1 MKSYLKFLSRNK
13 LYTAIEAIGLIVSLA
28 FIIII
33 ATSVHDQRR
42 LSRPGPGQEDLYL
55 LGNAQSSTA
64 EYRSLEALAAMPE
77 VEKVAAFRR
86 MNMMAKVGGENT
98 RTQLTVADPSLLEMI
113 PLAVRSGSLELFE
126 AGPGVL
132 ITESAARR
140 YFPGLDPLGEE
151 VLFGD
156 VITGREGGVPVPVR
170 IVAVVEDPSYTL
182 LDDFDFMA
190 SIECPTGMVR
200 RMRDSNARETHSG
213 YMMHVLAK
221 MAPGADLAEF
231 SRKYAEE
238 VLWFTRQEDKEG
250 LLVMPYE
257 DLFFS
262 DIDISG
268 LRQGKRLYLVVL
280 ILLGLVLL
288 ASAVLNYVNLS
299 LAASGYRAKEMAT
312 RQLVG
317 DDRRGVLLR
326 SLGESLLFV
335 GICYVLAVLLAQ
347 ALVPLLNSLR
357 PEEMTVSFRVAPD
370 GHFSLMSVMLVLGVG
385 ALAGLAPA
393 LMLASWRPIDV
404 VSGRL
409 RRRRKMVFNRICIIV
424 QAALALVLIVMA
436 ITLHAQLRYLQT
448 LDLGISPVEN
458 VYSLGINLPLSDEVL
473 RDRIASSPLVEEVGT
488 AQGFPT
494 HCRITGS
501 FTKEAMLRIIQC
513 DSTAFRLLGFRV
525 QETWSGLAP
534 GMAWLTE
541 EAKKYLGDSR
551 EAVETAFLSSR
562 YVDRSMTGIGGV
574 VEDYRKKPVNGED
587 PFDGSG
593 MQMLSVVRIT
603 EPEFFNGNYIIRTSP
618 DHAAFKQ
625 FIRETVNAYCRERE
639 VWGDVFS
646 DESNFIDTGYLDEV
660 IAKDYDDL
668 GRYVRLVEFFCLMAV
683 LLAMLG
689 LVAMS
694 TYYAGTRSKDIAIR
708 KVFGGTVDSEAWQG
722 IRSYMLWIALAA
734 VIGVPAGVFAAR
746 RFLEDWPERISGY
759 WWIFL
764 VSVLLLLAIA
774 FVSVVWQTLKAA
786 RTNPAVELK
795 KE

>member
-13 LYTAIEAIGLIVSLA
+13 LYTAIEAVGLIVSLA

-42 LSRPGPGQEDLYL
+42 LSRPGPGQENLYL
-55 LGNAQSSTA
+55 LGNAQSFSA

-77 VEKVAAFRR
+77 VEKAAAFRR
-86 MNMMAKVGGENT
+86 VNMMAKVGGENV

-113 PLAVRSGSLELFE
+113 PLDVRSGSLDLFE

-132 ITESAARR
+132 ITESAARK
-140 YFPGLDPLGEE
+140 YFPGRDPLGEE

-156 VITGREGGVPVPVR
+156 VINGREGGVPTPVR
-170 IVAVVEDPSYTL
+170 IVAVVEDPSFTL
-182 LDDFDFMA
+182 LDDFDFMV

-200 RMRDSNARETHSG
+200 RIHDSNLRQNYSG
-213 YMMHVLAK
+213 YMIQVLAK
-221 MAPGADLAEF
+221 MVPEADLTEF
-231 SRKYAEE
+231 SRKYAAE
-238 VLWFTRQEDKEG
+238 VLWFTQQEDKEG
-250 LLVMPYE
+250 LLAIPYE

-262 DIDISG
+262 DIDING
-268 LRQGKRLYLVVL
+268 LRQGKWLYLVVL
-280 ILLGLVLL
+280 ILLGLILL
-288 ASAVLNYVNLS
+288 ASAVLNYVSLS
-299 LAASGYRAKEMAT
+299 LAASGFRAKEMAT

-317 DDRRGVLLR
+317 DDRRGVLMR

-335 GICYVLAVLLAQ
+335 GVCYVLAVLLTQ

-357 PEEMTVSFRVAPD
+357 PEGMTVSFRVAPD
-370 GHFSLMSVMLVLGVG
+370 GHFSWMSVLLVLGVG

-393 LMLASWRPIDV
+393 SMLASWRPIDV

-448 LDLGISPVEN
+448 LDLGISPAEN
-458 VYSLGINLPLSDEVL
+458 VYSLGVNLPLSDEVL
-473 RDRIASSPLVEEVGT
+473 RDRIASSPLVEEVGS
-488 AQGFPT
+488 ARGFPT

-525 QETWSGLAP
+525 QEIWGGLAS
-534 GMAWLTE
+534 GMVWLTE
-541 EAKKYLGDSR
+541 EAKNYLGDSR
-551 EAVETAFLSSR
+551 EAVETAFMSSR
-562 YVDRSMTGIGGV
+562 YVDRTMTGVGGV
-574 VEDYRKKPVNGED
+574 VEEYRKKPVNGED
-587 PFDGSG
+587 PFDESG
-593 MQMLSVVRIT
+593 RQMLSVVRIT
-603 EPEFFNGNYIIRTSP
+603 EPDFFNGNFIIRTSP
-618 DHAAFKQ
+618 DHAAFKR
-625 FIRETVNAYCRERE
+625 FIRETVNAYYRERE
-639 VWGDVFS
+639 VFGDVFS
-646 DESNFIDTGYLDEV
+646 DEMNFIDTGYLDEV
-660 IAKDYDDL
+660 VAKDYDDL
-668 GRYVRLVEFFCLMAV
+668 ARYVRLVEIFCLMAV

-708 KVFGGTVDSEAWQG
+708 KVFGGTVDSEAWKG
-722 IRSYMLWIALAA
+722 VRSYMLWVALAA

-746 RFLEDWPERISGY
+746 RFLEGWPERISGY
-759 WWIFL
+759 WWIFV
-764 VSVLLLLAIA
+764 VSVLLILLISFLA
-774 FVSVVWQTLKAA
+774 VLWQTLKAA

>member
-13 LYTAIEAIGLIVSLA
+13 LYTAIEAVGLVVSLA

-448 LDLGISPVEN
+448 LDLGISPV
-458 VYSLGINLPLSDEVL
+458 
-473 RDRIASSPLVEEVGT
+473 
-488 AQGFPT
+488 
-494 HCRITGS
+494 
-501 FTKEAMLRIIQC
+501 
-513 DSTAFRLLGFRV
+513 
-525 QETWSGLAP
+525 
-534 GMAWLTE
+534 
-541 EAKKYLGDSR
+541 
-551 EAVETAFLSSR
+551 
-562 YVDRSMTGIGGV
+562 
-574 VEDYRKKPVNGED
+574 
-587 PFDGSG
+587 
-593 MQMLSVVRIT
+593 
-603 EPEFFNGNYIIRTSP
+603 
-618 DHAAFKQ
+618 
-625 FIRETVNAYCRERE
+625 
-639 VWGDVFS
+639 
-646 DESNFIDTGYLDEV
+646 
-660 IAKDYDDL
+660 
-668 GRYVRLVEFFCLMAV
+668 
-683 LLAMLG
+683 
-689 LVAMS
+689 
-694 TYYAGTRSKDIAIR
+694 
-708 KVFGGTVDSEAWQG
+708 
-722 IRSYMLWIALAA
+722 
-734 VIGVPAGVFAAR
+734 
-746 RFLEDWPERISGY
+746 
-759 WWIFL
+759 
-764 VSVLLLLAIA
+764 
-774 FVSVVWQTLKAA
+774 
-786 RTNPAVELK
+786 
-795 KE
+795 